1 MPMDQDFGGDIITIQ
16 DEDGNEYELELL
28 DTLEV
33 EGQTYAIFTPAD
45 IDEMD
50 VNDPDYGLI
59 ILRCGEEDGEEIYDS
74 VDDEEE
80 LDRVYETY
88 QAMLDAEE
96 EEEPGEEE

>member
-1 MPMDQDFGGDIITIQ
+1 MDQDFGGDIITIQ

-33 EGQTYAIFTPAD
+33 EGKTYAIFTPAD

-50 VNDPDYGLI
+50 VDDPDYGLI

-80 LDRVYETY
+80 LDRVYEIY

-96 EEEPGEEE
+96 EPSEE

>member
-1 MPMDQDFGGDIITIQ
+1 MLMDNDFGGDIITIQ

-33 EGQTYAIFTPAD
+33 EGKTYAIFTPAD

-50 VNDPDYGLI
+50 VDDPDYGLI

-88 QAMLDAEE
+88 QALLDAEE
-96 EEEPGEEE
+96 EDSGDQE